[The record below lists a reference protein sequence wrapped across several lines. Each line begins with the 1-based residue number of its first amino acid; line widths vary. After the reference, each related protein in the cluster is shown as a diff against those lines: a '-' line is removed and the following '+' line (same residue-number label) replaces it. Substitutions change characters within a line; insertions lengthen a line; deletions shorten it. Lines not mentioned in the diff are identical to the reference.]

1 MLSVRAMVGR
11 FLASCIDAWDEVRP
25 PKDAWERWLMRPM
38 PNPEE
43 VAQFFRAKADRSQA
57 DREGVL
63 TAASQSWPQAY
74 RNDLAIPFP
83 PPPNLIVP
91 TRHPGGADA
100 DL

>member
-25 PKDAWERWLMRPM
+25 PKDAC
-38 PNPEE
+38 
-43 VAQFFRAKADRSQA
+43 AKADRSQA
-57 DREGVL
+57 DREGFL